1 MKDLG
6 RMLKQIQEAQSRM
19 VKLQEELAERQIEAT
34 AGGGMVKIVAN
45 GRHEILSIHIDPQVI
60 DPKDPEMLEDLI
72 LAGVN
77 EVRTRVET
85 MVREE
90 MSRLT
95 GGLSMPGG
103 FPG

>member
-6 RMLKQIQEAQSRM
+6 RMLKQIQETQGRM
-19 VKLQEELAERQIEAT
+19 VKLQEELAERQVEAT

-72 LAGVN
+72 LAAVN
-77 EVRTRVET
+77 EVRGRVET
-85 MVREE
+85 MVRDE

-95 GGLSMPGG
+95 GSLGMPGG

>member
-6 RMLKQIQEAQSRM
+6 RMLKTIQEAQGRM

-45 GRHEILSIHIDPQVI
+45 GRHEVLSIHIDPQVI

-72 LAGVN
+72 LAAVN
-77 EVRTRVET
+77 EVRGRVET
-85 MVREE
+85 MVRDE
-90 MSRLT
+90 MSRVT
-95 GGLSMPGG
+95 GGLGMPGG

>member
-6 RMLKQIQEAQSRM
+6 RMLKQIQEAQGRM
-19 VKLQEELAERQIEAT
+19 VKLQEELAGRTVEAS
-34 AGGGMVKIVAN
+34 AGGGMVKVVAN
-45 GRHEILSIHIDPQVI
+45 GRHEIVSIHIDPQVI
-60 DPKDPEMLEDLI
+60 DPKDAEMLEDLVV
-72 LAGVN
+72 AAVN
-77 EVRTRVET
+77 DARTRVET

-95 GGLSMPGG
+95 GGLPLPGG

>member
-6 RMLKQIQEAQSRM
+6 RMLKQIQEAQGKM
-19 VKLQEELAERQIEAT
+19 VKLQEELGTRTVEAS
-34 AGGGMVKIVAN
+34 AGGGMIKVVAN
-45 GRHEILSIHIDPQVI
+45 GRHEIVSLHIDPQVI

-72 LAGVN
+72 LAAVN
-77 EVRTRVET
+77 DARVRVET

-90 MSRLT
+90 MTRLT
-95 GGLSMPGG
+95 GGLPLPGG